1 MVQYAAPEVLGII
14 EGRTKPKAALKKTL
28 RETVKNKLE
37 VVAREEKVQQK
48 KGDVCHR
55 HLNGLPIQK
64 EGQNQRKS
72 ASATREENQ
81 TNISAHKTLER
92 SRERIQRIL

>member
-1 MVQYAAPEVLGII
+1 M
-14 EGRTKPKAALKKTL
+14 
-28 RETVKNKLE
+28 
-37 VVAREEKVQQK
+37 VAREEKVQQK

-81 TNISAHKTLER
+81 KAPHEKR
-92 SRERIQRIL
+92 SETVPQGKSVS